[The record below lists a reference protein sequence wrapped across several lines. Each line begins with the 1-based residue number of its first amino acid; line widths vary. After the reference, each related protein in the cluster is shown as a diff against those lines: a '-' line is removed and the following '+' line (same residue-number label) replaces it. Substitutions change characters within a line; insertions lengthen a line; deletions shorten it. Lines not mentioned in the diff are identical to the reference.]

1 MRLLSV
7 LLSILAFSP
16 MAYAAPASTTAPHT
30 SPWPTIAMLVVFFI
44 IFYFLLIR
52 PQSKRAK
59 AQRELLANLGKGEE
73 VMTSGG
79 IMGKIIEIDQ
89 SIVSLEIANGV
100 TVKVQKSAITNTLPK
115 GTLKGSAE

>member
-1 MRLLSV
+1 MSFLSN
-7 LLSILAFSP
+7 ILPTAH
-16 MAYAAPASTTAPHT
+16 AAPASGTASHGG
-30 SPWPTIAMLVVFFI
+30 SPWTTIGMLVVFFV

-59 AQRELLANLGKGEE
+59 AQRQLLANLGKGEE

-79 IMGKIIEIDQ
+79 MMGKILEIDQ

-100 TVKVQKSAITNTLPK
+100 VIKIQKSAISGTLPK
-115 GTLKGSAE
+115 GTLKGSANSAE